1 MIRLGHSTCPS
12 FTALVVLAL
21 LVAGCTQKPSKVYE
35 PTWESLGQYEVPE
48 WFKDAKFGLF
58 MHWGPQS
65 LGIDHNGWQ
74 ARHMYMQE
82 GADWGDDYRKH
93 VENYGHPSEFGYK
106 DLIPLWTAENW
117 EPDSLVA
124 FYKSVGIRYIMPV
137 AVHHD
142 NFDTYDST
150 HQPWNSVNMGPKRDV
165 IGEWAQ
171 AARKH
176 GLKFGVSSHSDRAWY
191 WFHPAKGSDR
201 SGPLKG
207 VRYDGWLTLED
218 GEGTWWEGYDPQ
230 QLYNV
235 PNSEEYKNDKEYMSI
250 GETPPDSYKEN
261 WYLRTKELIDKYQ
274 PDLVWFD
281 GPMPMRL
288 HEEADPADK
297 QRFEQVGLGITSYYY
312 NQSLAWDGE
321 EAIVNIKSWG
331 PGTVVDSSA
340 VVMDIEKGSLT
351 RINPYYWQ
359 AETSIGSWFYNGTS
373 GVELPTQVIV
383 HNLLDVVS
391 KNGNML
397 LNVGLKPDGTLLPNE
412 RQALREIGDWLKL
425 HGEGVYGTRAWKV
438 FGEVDTELISGDFQQ
453 NKRPMTARDIRYTQK
468 GNDLYAFFMD
478 QPADAMITLASVNEQ
493 TFGPVGEI
501 RLLSED
507 RTLDWEH
514 SDAGLQ
520 IQLPAKMDYQ
530 HAYALKI
537 TPKQAP

>member
-1 MIRLGHSTCPS
+1 M
-12 FTALVVLAL
+12 
-21 LVAGCTQKPSKVYE
+21 
-35 PTWESLGQYEVPE
+35 
-48 WFKDAKFGLF
+48 
-58 MHWGPQS
+58 
-65 LGIDHNGWQ
+65 
-74 ARHMYMQE
+74 
-82 GADWGDDYRKH
+82 
-93 VENYGHPSEFGYK
+93 
-106 DLIPLWTAENW
+106 
-117 EPDSLVA
+117 
-124 FYKSVGIRYIMPV
+124 
-137 AVHHD
+137 
-142 NFDTYDST
+142 
-150 HQPWNSVNMGPKRDV
+150 
-165 IGEWAQ
+165 
-171 AARKH
+171 
-176 GLKFGVSSHSDRAWY
+176 
-191 WFHPAKGSDR
+191 
-201 SGPLKG
+201 GPLKG

-235 PNSEEYKNDKEYMSI
+235 PDSEEYKNDKEYMSI

-261 WYLRTKELIDKYQ
+261 WYLRTKELIDNYQ

-288 HEEADPADK
+288 HEETDPADK
-297 QRFEQVGLGITSYYY
+297 KRFEQVGLDITSYYY

-340 VVMDIEKGSLT
+340 VVMDIEKGLLT

-412 RQALREIGDWLKL
+412 RQALREIGDWLTV
-425 HGEGVYGTRAWKV
+425 HGEGVYGTRAWTV
-438 FGEVDTELISGDFQQ
+438 FGEVDTELVSGDFQQ

-468 GNDLYAFFMD
+468 GDDLYAFFMD
-478 QPADAMITLASVNEQ
+478 QPADAMISLASVNEQ

-514 SDAGLQ
+514 TDAGLQ
-520 IQLPAKMDYQ
+520 IQLPAQMDYQ